1 MTQREELKPCPF
13 CGSAAEDGMGY
24 NYHKVCCSSFACRM
38 SNTYFTKKEWN
49 MRAKAQAVPQWI
61 PVNDPPKE
69 IGRYWCY
76 VEEQNDI
83 GVSHYQWN
91 CSWNCEEW
99 GGEGLTGVVT
109 HWMPLPSAP
118 EQNK

>member
-1 MTQREELKPCPF
+1 MTHREEL
-13 CGSAAEDGMGY
+13 SDDQ
-24 NYHKVCCSSFACRM
+24 
-38 SNTYFTKKEWN
+38 KKLNWLLGLEKETLAN
-49 MRAKAQAVPQWI
+49 MAHQQSKIIEKLQKADKAQAVPQWI
-61 PVNDPPKE
+61 PVSDPPKE

-99 GGEGLTGVVT
+99 GSEWLTGVVT